1 MFDLHLPHVPISP
14 SNPHPRLHLASRSPR
29 RQQLLREHGVT
40 FDADHPG
47 IDDAELLPGRVTPTQ
62 WVAAL
67 AYLKARAGASK
78 LADQGADPC
87 EPANDA
93 TQAPPVFLGADTA
106 CVKDG
111 RLIGTPRTA
120 DEARDMI
127 RTLRDGAHDVV
138 TGVALIDPSSGQRLL
153 FADTAHVEVGSIS
166 DTDIETY
173 IQSGDWQGKAG
184 AYNLSERLAAGWPIR
199 YQGDPATVMGLP
211 MRRLM
216 KCLDRWPAARPP
228 SEPQSDP
235 SFDPTNQG
243 AVA

>member
-1 MFDLHLPHVPISP
+1 MPTPLPHPAR
-14 SNPHPRLHLASRSPR
+14 PRLHLASRSPR

-47 IDDAELLPGRVTPTQ
+47 IDDAELEPGRVTPGQ
-62 WVAAL
+62 WVTAL

-78 LADQGADPC
+78 LADHRSATSAA
-87 EPANDA
+87 EPVSVNKPD
-93 TQAPPVFLGADTA
+93 PVFLGADTA

-184 AYNLSERLAAGWPIR
+184 AYNLSERIAAGWPIR

-211 MRRLM
+211 MRRLL
-216 KCLDRWPAARPP
+216 KCLDRWPAVRLP
-228 SEPQSDP
+228 SEPCPQSGPGAD
-235 SFDPTNQG
+235 QG
-243 AVA
+243 AAA